1 MFGLFSERRKVD
13 KDLNYYAKKYLPIP
27 VFDSKIPESADA
39 KKANSSMLLL
49 SQLNKKCNAA
59 YIDLANEIDF
69 AISNP
74 DEPVGSQKYL
84 EPDEESEDE

>member
-1 MFGLFSERRKVD
+1 
-13 KDLNYYAKKYLPIP
+13 
-27 VFDSKIPESADA
+27 
-39 KKANSSMLLL
+39 MLLL

-84 EPDEESEDE
+84 EPDEESDDE